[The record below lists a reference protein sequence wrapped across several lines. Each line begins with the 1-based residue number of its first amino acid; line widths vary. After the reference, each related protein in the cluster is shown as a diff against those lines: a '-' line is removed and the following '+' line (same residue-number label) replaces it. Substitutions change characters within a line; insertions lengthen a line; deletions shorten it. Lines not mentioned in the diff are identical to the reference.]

1 MFETLKRIRA
11 LRSLLLPVYNA
22 TVRKVLNSYRY
33 WIFRNEPA
41 FPPLPADA
49 PEVVPVR
56 VMPDGR
62 FMIQGAKEIT
72 VEAGALMEAF
82 PKAGWFALI
91 EDGAVFSERGIP
103 AVRRAILDSADA
115 ELIYGDTDR
124 LTASGRRTDPWFK
137 PDFNIYAFRQENLL
151 RPLCVARRELLL
163 RAAAPGAAISWPE
176 LTFRLVEAASRVD
189 HCPEILT
196 HWTAEYDPAGA
207 AVLALENE
215 ALRAHLNR
223 TRIDARIYPLRALPC
238 RRVRYALRSAPLVS
252 ILIPNKDQRELLARC
267 VASIRERTTYPNYE
281 ILIIENNSVTPE
293 IEAYYRELEADPAFP
308 GKVIR
313 YPGRFNFS
321 LINNW
326 GAERSKGELL
336 LFLNNDTEVLS
347 PNWLEEMV
355 SLAIREDVGAVGAK
369 LLFPD
374 RKIQHAG
381 VSFGSFGER
390 WLFHVYEGL
399 AETAPSYHGATRKLT
414 PALAVTGACLMMR
427 RALFDEIG
435 RFPAD
440 LPIVYNDIEICFAAF
455 ARGKTNLFTPFARL
469 VHYESASRGKT
480 LTEAELETIR
490 RDFRRLIGRY
500 PEIYRRPD
508 PFYSSRL
515 TFDQMYF
522 EKIT

>member
-72 VEAGALMEAF
+72 VEVGALMEAF

-124 LTASGRRTDPWFK
+124 LTASGRRTEPWFK

-196 HWTAEYDPAGA
+196 H
-207 AVLALENE
+207 
-215 ALRAHLNR
+215 
-223 TRIDARIYPLRALPC
+223 
-238 RRVRYALRSAPLVS
+238 
-252 ILIPNKDQRELLARC
+252 
-267 VASIRERTTYPNYE
+267 
-281 ILIIENNSVTPE
+281 
-293 IEAYYRELEADPAFP
+293 
-308 GKVIR
+308 
-313 YPGRFNFS
+313 
-321 LINNW
+321 
-326 GAERSKGELL
+326 
-336 LFLNNDTEVLS
+336 
-347 PNWLEEMV
+347 
-355 SLAIREDVGAVGAK
+355 
-369 LLFPD
+369 
-374 RKIQHAG
+374 
-381 VSFGSFGER
+381 
-390 WLFHVYEGL
+390 
-399 AETAPSYHGATRKLT
+399 
-414 PALAVTGACLMMR
+414 
-427 RALFDEIG
+427 
-435 RFPAD
+435 
-440 LPIVYNDIEICFAAF
+440 
-455 ARGKTNLFTPFARL
+455 
-469 VHYESASRGKT
+469 
-480 LTEAELETIR
+480 
-490 RDFRRLIGRY
+490 
-500 PEIYRRPD
+500 
-508 PFYSSRL
+508 
-515 TFDQMYF
+515 
-522 EKIT
+522 